1 MANLHILPKKLLEEL
16 RQLVSSFQNQGINL
30 ILFGSFAEGK
40 GRSNSDL
47 DLAYDGAKMDRVA
60 ICQLHEII
68 ENLHTVRSVDLV
80 DLQRVDAGIAAEI
93 RTNGRLV
100 ADCLQEC

>member
-100 ADCLQEC
+100 ADCL

>member
-16 RQLVSSFQNQGINL
+16 RQVVHLFEAQSVYL
-30 ILFGSFAEGK
+30 ILFGSFAEGR

-47 DLAYDGAKMDRVA
+47 DLAYDGAKMDRKT
-60 ICQLHEII
+60 IRQLHEEI

-80 DLQRVDAGIAAEI
+80 DLQKVDAKVAEEI
-93 RTNGRLV
+93 KANGRFLS
-100 ADCLQEC
+100 DCLQEC